1 MGYLAFYKGKG
12 DFLNKVVR
20 FFTRSKYSHCAI
32 VVHGVEYSSSSRY
45 GGVYATRWDILYDI
59 NEWDFINLADIPA
72 QDIVAFYNRTRDC
85 KYDYLG
91 ALDIITMEYNE
102 LKKAHDTNNAKDYEE
117 NLYHLATA
125 CLNAWRIEHHDE

>member
-1 MGYLAFYKGKG
+1 MKRIRKKMKKIII
-12 DFLNKVVR
+12 DV
-20 FFTRSKYSHCAI
+20 SKLSKNNDNPFMKECAKI
-32 VVHGVEYSSSSRY
+32 DANQPATWARY
-45 GGVYATRWDILYDI
+45 THD
-59 NEWDFINLADIPA
+59 
-72 QDIVAFYNRTRDC
+72 T
-85 KYDYLG
+85 KG

>member
-1 MGYLAFYKGKG
+1 MPYMKRIRKMKKIIIDVQKNG
-12 DFLNKVVR
+12 DLPFMKECAKIDADQPA
-20 FFTRSKYSHCAI
+20 TWAKYPHD
-32 VVHGVEYSSSSRY
+32 
-45 GGVYATRWDILYDI
+45 T
-59 NEWDFINLADIPA
+59 
-72 QDIVAFYNRTRDC
+72 
-85 KYDYLG
+85 KG